1 MKLDLIVKDLAKNF
15 RQTSYEMIESRRNKI
30 ADKLAKRAAL
40 DTNGGHGLK
49 IEFDLPNSSVV

>member
-1 MKLDLIVKDLAKNF
+1 MKDLELNF
-15 RQTSYEMIESRRNKI
+15 RQTSYELIAGRRNKI

-49 IEFDLPNSSVV
+49 IGFDLPN